1 MHSSSTTTTTYV
13 QEANT
18 RNDQNGNQ
26 NTIVRILK
34 LSPQKMVRWDES
46 TVDNENAQKKSSKGM
61 SRERK
66 KKCQKKDNLCCIYHK
81 PKGFGE
87 SSDSDS
93 DSSVSDGT
101 HSENEE
107 EKGKTIHITYI
118 QAYKHSFNTAL
129 RVLHLVF
136 DCTLIILLLF
146 NR

>member
-1 MHSSSTTTTTYV
+1 MSHMHSSSTTTTTYV

-46 TVDNENAQKKSSKGM
+46 TVDNENAQKKSSKV
-61 SRERK
+61 
-66 KKCQKKDNLCCIYHK
+66 CCIYHK

-93 DSSVSDGT
+93 DSCVSDGDCK
-101 HSENEE
+101 SCSKKEIPNGEQKE
-107 EKGKTIHITYI
+107 EKEVNK
-118 QAYKHSFNTAL
+118 
-129 RVLHLVF
+129 
-136 DCTLIILLLF
+136 
-146 NR
+146 